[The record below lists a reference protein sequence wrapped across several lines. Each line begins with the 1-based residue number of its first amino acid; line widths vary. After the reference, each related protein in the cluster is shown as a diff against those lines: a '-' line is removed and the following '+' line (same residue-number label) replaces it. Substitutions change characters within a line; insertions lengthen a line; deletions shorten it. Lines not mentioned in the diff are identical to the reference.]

1 MIIERTYNIPL
12 RKEWLKSPKYKRAKK
27 AIIAVKEFLS
37 KHMHQEDQSKIKL
50 GEHINLEVWEKG
62 IKNPPHH
69 IKVNVKKLE
78 DGTVYAELFGYEL
91 KIPGEEEKKKEAKK
105 KEAKTEKK
113 EAEKKEEKQSEVE
126 KKAEEEKTESNEKEK
141 ETEEKK
147 PEVSDAEK
155 IEKKE
160 EEKEKKESEVEK
172 KVENT
177 EEKTEEKKEKS
188 KEKE

>member
-12 RKEWLKSPKYKRAKK
+12 RKEWLKTPRYKRAKK

-50 GEHINLEVWEKG
+50 GEHINLEVWENG

-91 KIPGEEEKKKEAKK
+91 KVPGEEEKKKEKKEK

-113 EAEKKEEKQSEVE
+113 EKEAEKKVEEKKEEK
-126 KKAEEEKTESNEKEK
+126 AESNEEKKEA
-141 ETEEKK
+141 EEKK
-147 PEVSDAEK
+147 PEVNAEK
-155 IEKKE
+155 E
-160 EEKEKKESEVEK
+160 EAKEKKEAESKEEK
-172 KVENT
+172 IT
-177 EEKTEEKKEKS
+177 EKTEEKVEES
-188 KEKE
+188 D